1 VILYILDQAR
11 DKKTQL
17 EEEILA
23 ERQSRVDALEAAL
36 GEHERQV
43 GQSKRQRLALAEA
56 ETCRKIQAVCAA
68 AGQGLTPSP
77 FSSSPYPAPL
87 GGQGRA
93 SGHHGERAQQEEQPR
108 ER

>member
-1 VILYILDQAR
+1 MYILDQAR
-11 DKKTQL
+11 DKKIQV

-36 GEHERQV
+36 GEHEHQV
-43 GQSKRQRLALAEA
+43 GQGKRQRLARAEA

-68 AGQGLTPSP
+68 AGQGLTPAP

-87 GGQGRA
+87 GGRGRA
-93 SGHHGERAQQEEQPR
+93 SGPHDGYSQQE
-108 ER
+108 